1 MDELHKHVP
10 LVTARGCEGTWAIPK
25 VAALHYVPDSIR
37 DIGGTDVT
45 CTGPNER
52 QHCYIKALLPHTNGH
67 AASLMQQVTI

>member
-1 MDELHKHVP
+1 MEELQKHVP
-10 LVTARGCEGTWAIPK
+10 LVTARGREGTWAIPK

-45 CTGPNER
+45 CTGPYER